1 MKAVFL
7 MKDEE
12 TEDFCGRLVSA
23 GGGKVTSY
31 YGSIDDLL
39 RHSSS
44 ALLPRMVTHIFL
56 DDVNEWASS
65 SKFRFLVKKTED
77 KGIKYLYY
85 KSLLDIIT
93 GKDEYLPYWKIE
105 DYFPIQAP
113 HVERALK
120 RTVQDSAGPSGIP
133 YKAGRYEDIEEGN
146 VGRKVN
152 PERRVV
158 VFNQEWVNTV
168 D

>member
-1 MKAVFL
+1 

-31 YGSIDDLL
+31 YSSIDSMIK
-39 RHSSS
+39 HSSS
-44 ALLPRMVTHIFL
+44 LYRMVTHVFL
-56 DDVNEWASS
+56 DNVDELAAS

-85 KSLLDIIT
+85 KSLLDMIT
-93 GKDEYLPYWKIE
+93 GKDQYLSYWKIE
-105 DYFPIQAP
+105 DFFQIQTP
-113 HVERALK
+113 PVENALK
-120 RTVQDSAGPSGIP
+120 RAQDSAGPSDIP
-133 YKAGRYEDIEEGN
+133 YKAGRYEDIKEGN

-158 VFNQEWVNTV
+158 VFNKEWVETV

>member
-1 MKAVFL
+1 M
-7 MKDEE
+7 
-12 TEDFCGRLVSA
+12 
-23 GGGKVTSY
+23 TSY

-85 KSLLDIIT
+85 KSLLDMIT
-93 GKDEYLPYWKIE
+93 GKDQYLSYWKIE
-105 DYFPIQAP
+105 DFFQIQTP

-120 RTVQDSAGPSGIP
+120 RTVQDSAGPSDMP
-133 YKAGRYEDIEEGN
+133 YKAGRYDGDIREVT
-146 VGRKVN
+146 VGRKIN
-152 PERRVV
+152 PERVKESDTRQVV
-158 VFNQEWVNTV
+158 VFNKDHWVETV
-168 D
+168 E